1 MKIREIEAYFETLYP
16 ACNRCDWDNDGMLL
30 CSDRDGEVKNVL
42 TCLDVTFPAIEAA
55 KEQGCELIISHHPLI
70 FSPVKSITEDTIVG
84 QKILLLLEAGIS
96 LLSLHTRFD
105 AAVGGL
111 NDIFGKDLG
120 IFQDHDVVLL
130 PEEPR
135 IGGIGDLPD
144 KLSPAELAE
153 RVSEALESPVKLY
166 SAEMD
171 ISRVGF
177 CCGSGKD
184 LVLPSLLAGADAF
197 VGGDISYHIALDAV
211 ERGMTVIDCG
221 HFASEKKA
229 VSIFTDNIHALSN
242 ELNVYPHFEDLG
254 GEIVKYY

>member
-16 ACNRCDWDNDGMLL
+16 EANKCAWDNDGLL
-30 CSDRDGEVKNVL
+30 ICPDRDGEVENVL
-42 TCLDVTFPAIEAA
+42 VCLDVTFPAIEAA
-55 KEQGCELIISHHPLI
+55 KEHGCELIISHHPLI
-70 FSPVKSITEDTIVG
+70 FSPVKSINEDSIVG
-84 QKILLLLEAGIS
+84 QKILLLLQAGIS

-111 NDIFGKDLG
+111 ND
-120 IFQDHDVVLL
+120 
-130 PEEPR
+130 
-135 IGGIGDLPD
+135 
-144 KLSPAELAE
+144 KLSPSELAE
-153 RVSEALESPVKLY
+153 HVSEFLDSPVKLY

-197 VGGDISYHIALDAV
+197 VGGDISYHVALDAV

-229 VSIFTDNIHALSN
+229 IAIFADCLHGLAN
-242 ELNVYPHFEDLG
+242 EMNVYSHYEELG
-254 GEIVKYY
+254 GEIVKYF